1 MNSPYAILVAE
12 DDPAIADAMT
22 MILET
27 EGYSVRTTDDTKVV
41 RALSAPLPDLIL
53 LDIWL
58 SGADG
63 RDVCKYLKGKK
74 STAALPIIMVSASRD
89 VKESAKAAGADDFI
103 AKPFEMDE
111 LLSKVKSIIT
121 KR

>member
-1 MNSPYAILVAE
+1 MNSQYSILVAE

-27 EGYSVRTTDDTKVV
+27 EGYSVRTTDDTKAV
-41 RALSAPLPDLIL
+41 RALSTPLPDLLL

-63 RDVCKYLKGKK
+63 RDICTYLKGTK
-74 STAALPIIMVSASRD
+74 STSALPIIMVSASRD